1 MKRLLS
7 GLLLAALL
15 ISLMPFAAQA
25 ASSYALVTNTNRLNI
40 RSGPGMEYGIIG
52 SIPRGEWVEINSGGG
67 AWVQGTALPSGTS
80 GYFSASFLKTAGTG
94 SGGAGTVAVV
104 NNPNPSSFL
113 NLRQSPSYSA
123 AVLAIFYNG
132 ATGTVLGRTDGWV
145 HVEISGM
152 RGYFRQEFLRL
163 SGGLSAV
170 GTATIYSK
178 NGGSVN
184 LRSGPKFAGNII
196 GSGSPGTVV
205 TVYLKGNKFWY
216 IEMAGTFGFMD
227 SSFLTGGGGGG
238 SGSNPY
244 PNPPVVIPDT
254 TNAIVTNVG
263 KNLNLR
269 EQPNTGS
276 RVLGSYPGNTAIQVL
291 SQGTV
296 WSRVKVPLSGKTGYM
311 MTRFLTLY
319 GLPVTP
325 TLRVTHPDRSYVN
338 LRTKPSAT
346 GSVTL
351 RVPHGNT
358 VTVLIA
364 GGTWAQVKYKNVTGY
379 MMTAFLK

>member
-1 MKRLLS
+1 MKRLIS
-7 GLLLAALL
+7 SLLLIALL
-15 ISLMPFAAQA
+15 IGLVPAVQA
-25 ASSYALVTNTNRLNI
+25 AGSYALVTNTSYLNI
-40 RSGPGMEYGIIG
+40 RSGPGMEHSIIG
-52 SIPRGEWVEINSGGG
+52 TVPRGEWVEIHSGGG
-67 AWVQGTALPSGTS
+67 SWVQGTAVHNNIN

-132 ATGTVLGRTDGWV
+132 ATATVLSRSGGWV

-152 RGYFRQEFLRL
+152 RGYFREEFLRL
-163 SGGLSAV
+163 SGGMSPVGSAAV
-170 GTATIYSK
+170 YSK

-184 LRSGPKFAGNII
+184 LRSGPVYANNII
-196 GSGSPGTVV
+196 GSGSPGTSVR
-205 TVYLKGNKFWY
+205 VYLKGAKFWY
-216 IEMAGTFGFMD
+216 IEMAGTYGFMD
-227 SSFLTGGGGGG
+227 ASFLTGGGGGG
-238 SGSNPY
+238 SGSNPH
-244 PNPPVVIPDT
+244 PNPPVVIPST

-276 RVLGSYPGNTAIQVL
+276 RVIGSYPGNTAVQVL

-296 WSRVKVPLSGKTGYM
+296 WSRVRVPLSGKTGYM

-325 TLRVTHPDRSYVN
+325 TLRVSHPDGTYVN
-338 LRTKPSAT
+338 LRTKPSAA

-351 RVPHGNT
+351 RVPHGST
-358 VTVLIA
+358 VTTLIA
-364 GGTWAQVKYKNVTGY
+364 GGTWTQVKYKNVTGW
-379 MMTAFLK
+379 MMTYFLK